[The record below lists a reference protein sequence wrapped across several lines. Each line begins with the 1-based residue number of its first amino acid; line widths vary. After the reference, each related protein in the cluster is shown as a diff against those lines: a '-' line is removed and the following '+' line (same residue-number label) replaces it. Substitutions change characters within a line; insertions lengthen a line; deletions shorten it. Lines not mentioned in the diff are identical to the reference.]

1 MDKMGKIRQKKI
13 RWERSASPDVVNY
26 RVYWSEEGTIN
37 YDSRH
42 ALVGDVA
49 ELLLPGDVPS
59 FPLIRSTMTLGISA
73 VDLAGSESDITTVSV
88 KLDFTVPD
96 APRGLRIEDIQAP
109 PAAAPPAAPEGLRVE
124 DL

>member
-26 RVYWSEEGTIN
+26 RVYWSEDGTIN
-37 YDSRH
+37 YDSKH

-49 ELLLPGDVPS
+49 ELLLPRDVPY

-96 APRGLRIEDIQAP
+96 APRGLRIEDIQAL
-109 PAAAPPAAPEGLRVE
+109 PAAPEGLRVE